1 MCTLAAA
8 ATAPADIV
16 ARRPDRSTLVRAVCV
31 REWKEALGNKL
42 LVGMTLLPPLVI
54 LAAGIVAVGAA
65 AVNPPSERDVQAL
78 YAAAPA
84 VQGLDPTEA
93 VQGFI
98 ATYFLILFMLIPTV
112 VPLTMAIYSVIG
124 EKSARTLEPLL
135 AAPVGV
141 GELLFA
147 KSLASTIP
155 SVIVTWIAYGIY
167 LFAVTSLG
175 SRAAVNAVTAPR
187 WILAIVVMVP
197 LLTLLSVNLG
207 ILISTRVNDVRVA
220 QQIGGLVVIP
230 VVGLGIAQVTG
241 RVVIDNGAFL
251 QFAAVLVAI
260 DAAVF
265 FLARVAF
272 QRENIL
278 SRWR

>member
-1 MCTLAAA
+1 MVLAS
-8 ATAPADIV
+8 APQ
-16 ARRPDRSTLVRAVCV
+16 RSTLVRAVCI
-31 REWKEALGNKL
+31 REWREALGNKL
-42 LVGMTLLPPLVI
+42 LVGMTLLPPVVI
-54 LAAGIVAVGAA
+54 LVTGIVAVAA
-65 AVNPPSERDVQAL
+65 AAINPPSERDVQAL

-84 VQGLDPTEA
+84 AAGLDPKEA

-124 EKSARTLEPLL
+124 EKSMRTLEPLL
-135 AAPVGV
+135 ATPVGV
-141 GELLFA
+141 GDLLFA

-155 SVIVTWIAYGIY
+155 SVLVTWSAYAIY
-167 LFAVTSLG
+167 LASVVAIG
-175 SRAAVNAVTAPR
+175 SHAAANAVTAPR
-187 WILAIVVMVP
+187 WVLAIVVMVP

-220 QQIGGLVVIP
+220 QQIGGLVVVP

-241 RVVIDNGAFL
+241 RVVLDNGAFV
-251 QFAAVLVAI
+251 QMSAVLIAI
-260 DAAVF
+260 DLAVF
-265 FLARVAF
+265 AFARLAF

-278 SRWR
+278 VRWR

>member
-1 MCTLAAA
+1 MTVDAVAVVPRA
-8 ATAPADIV
+8 V
-16 ARRPDRSTLVRAVCV
+16 ARRPERRTLVRAVCV
-31 REWKEALGNKL
+31 REWREALGNKL
-42 LVGMTLLPPLVI
+42 LVGMTLLPPVVI

-65 AVNPPSERDVQAL
+65 AANPPSERDVQAL
-78 YAAAPA
+78 YSAAPA

-93 VQGFI
+93 IQGFI

-155 SVIVTWIAYGIY
+155 SVIVTWIAYAVY
-167 LFAVTSLG
+167 LVAVSSLG

-220 QQIGGLVVIP
+220 QQIGGLVVVP

-241 RVVIDNGAFL
+241 RVVINNEAFL
-251 QFAAVLVAI
+251 QFAAFLIAI
-260 DAAVF
+260 DLAVF
-265 FLARVAF
+265 FLARLAF